1 MVIKSENIWNIT
13 HGLFLWSDLLV
24 FVPKTN
30 CLLLAWCHL
39 CCFWTKHKLRL
50 FLLKACNLVQ
60 NICRLFY
67 VLAQFIF
74 TTSKT
79 ELDYY
84 YQKVNVRVASRVV
97 EWLKTLLA
105 FDGESSA
112 GHPKAK
118 FRRFSVKNCKISAVK
133 QFIENPILFNFL
145 NLCTTFCPRLYIA
158 IHKFGIICFLETYLD
173 SSTTSDDDNFEIS
186 GYNWIHSDI
195 YYKNIFPFQVLN
207 VQYLQER
214 INFELNIGSKIY
226 NFISLCRSPS
236 RNQDEF
242 EKIMENMQLNL
253 ESLCQNN
260 PLC

>member
-74 TTSKT
+74 TTNKT

-84 YQKVNVRVASRVV
+84 YQKVII
-97 EWLKTLLA
+97 TIIT
-105 FDGESSA
+105 
-112 GHPKAK
+112 GHSKAK
-118 FRRFSVKNCKISAVK
+118 FQRFSVKNCKISAVK
-133 QFIENPILFNFL
+133 QFIENPILFNFV

-158 IHKFGIICFLETYLD
+158 IHKFGIICLLETYLD
-173 SSTTSDDDNFEIS
+173 SSTTSDDDNLEIS